1 MVAPVDAGRL
11 HKLARV
17 LREVALD
24 ATSDPAD
31 GRPSAAEALVAMDIF
46 EHSPTTVSEIVAR
59 TGVAQSQVSM
69 IAAGLHDGGVVA
81 RKRDPSD
88 GRRML
93 LTVPARARTS
103 FGTNRGRRGITHALG
118 AYLAGHGQSCGP
130 GELAGVVRLLDE
142 LATRVGVAETARS
155 RRR

>member
-1 MVAPVDAGRL
+1 MVPAVDAGRL

-24 ATSDPAD
+24 ATSDPAE
-31 GRPSAAEALVAMDIF
+31 GRPSAAEALVAIDLF

-69 IAAGLHDGGVVA
+69 IAAGLHDGGVLA

-93 LTVPARARTS
+93 LTVPARARKS
-103 FGTNRGRRGITHALG
+103 SGTERGRRGITDALG
-118 AYLAGHGQSCGP
+118 AYLAVHGQSCSP
-130 GELAGVVRLLDE
+130 GELAGVVKLLDE
-142 LATRVGVAETARS
+142 LATRVGVDGSARS